1 MFSVCPT
8 ATKLSD
14 GAVPWPP
21 QENAALKAEAAAT
34 SVADGVA
41 RTIGV
46 GGGDRERRGS
56 MQ

>member
-1 MFSVCPT
+1 MAKTQIGGLFGQLEEL
-8 ATKLSD
+8 KK
-14 GAVPWPP
+14 
-21 QENAALKAEAAAT
+21 ENAALKAEAAAT